1 MRSKRSFLSLLTARL
16 YDLDSK
22 FPVPTS
28 QSSLQN
34 AACIAIL
41 IRFHSFFQ
49 RIDRILRRSLGVSE
63 TAPTDTTVRPAP
75 PVAQEVLEEDDEL
88 EFDDSHM
95 QLDPEA
101 LGLKVGKPVLKEGEE
116 DPFKVDWKEF
126 KRENLKAA
134 VEDQESESAQKPV
147 GHDEL

>member
-1 MRSKRSFLSLLTARL
+1 
-16 YDLDSK
+16 
-22 FPVPTS
+22 
-28 QSSLQN
+28 
-34 AACIAIL
+34 
-41 IRFHSFFQ
+41 
-49 RIDRILRRSLGVSE
+49 
-63 TAPTDTTVRPAP
+63 
-75 PVAQEVLEEDDEL
+75 
-88 EFDDSHM
+88 M

-126 KRENLKAA
+126 KRENSKAA